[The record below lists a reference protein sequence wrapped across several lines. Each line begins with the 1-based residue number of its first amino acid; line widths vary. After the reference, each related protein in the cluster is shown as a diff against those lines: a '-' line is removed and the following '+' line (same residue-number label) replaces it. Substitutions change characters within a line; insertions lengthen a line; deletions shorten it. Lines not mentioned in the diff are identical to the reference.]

1 MCWRLSETEKGF
13 EAGRREEGSPRH
25 WQRRKEGEEGDF
37 QSKNKENLANTCSQ
51 SPKAQST
58 AVCNQFNEISMGAI
72 NSGFSL
78 SLTWSYSIPHAISLQ
93 HPGDVVLP
101 CWDQAHWE
109 IEPGSHHLPHVGT
122 RFLREGNQLVV
133 LKSSK
138 FMKTSSHEFLTAV
151 PFLLFFWKQ
160 SKKKRL
166 PREPKTTVI
175 IKVSSAFS
183 LEACFGGKLE
193 LRCHRSGFR
202 VSIGAE
208 TCFHHNKK
216 WHVVIIGP

>member
-1 MCWRLSETEKGF
+1 MR
-13 EAGRREEGSPRH
+13 
-25 WQRRKEGEEGDF
+25 QGEE
-37 QSKNKENLANTCSQ
+37 KKEALDTGNGEKRERKGIFRAKTKKIWQTCSQ

-58 AVCNQFNEISMGAI
+58 AVCNQFNEISLGAI

-151 PFLLFFWKQ
+151 PFLLFF
-160 SKKKRL
+160 
-166 PREPKTTVI
+166 
-175 IKVSSAFS
+175 
-183 LEACFGGKLE
+183 
-193 LRCHRSGFR
+193 
-202 VSIGAE
+202 
-208 TCFHHNKK
+208 
-216 WHVVIIGP
+216 